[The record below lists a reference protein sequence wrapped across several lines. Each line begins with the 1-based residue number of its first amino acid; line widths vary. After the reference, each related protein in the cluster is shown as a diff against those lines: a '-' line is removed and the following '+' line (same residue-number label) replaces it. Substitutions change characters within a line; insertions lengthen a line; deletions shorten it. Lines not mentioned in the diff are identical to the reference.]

1 MRHMVAARNEP
12 ATGRGARL
20 AYVVAMPLF
29 LLGPRWLLWHAAL
42 VVALVAFTLLG
53 LWQLDHFEHHARS
66 RANRP
71 VTAVDDVTRP
81 GGRLA
86 GDDVA
91 RRVTAAGT
99 YDGARTRLVPGR
111 EHDNHAG
118 FLVVTPL
125 RTASGV
131 LPVVRGWV
139 ATRSS
144 RAATAPAGQLTV
156 TGRLQGSEG
165 SDRSAVDP
173 LAPLPDDEIAYVS
186 TVTLLETWPYSPR
199 ALYDGYVV
207 AIREVPAGAVAP
219 TRVEAQRP
227 SGGVGRWRN
236 FAYAL
241 NWWLFGVAALFFW
254 GSVIRRAV
262 KERQTGR

>member
-1 MRHMVAARNEP
+1 
-12 ATGRGARL
+12 
-20 AYVVAMPLF
+20 MPRF

-42 VVALVAFTLLG
+42 VLVLVAFTLLG
-53 LWQLDHFEHHARS
+53 LWQLNRFEHHARS
-66 RANRP
+66 RADLP
-71 VTAVDDVTRP
+71 VVAIDDVIHP

-91 RRVTAAGT
+91 RRVTAIGT
-99 YDGARTRLVPGR
+99 YDDARTRLVPGR
-111 EHDNHAG
+111 KIDNRVG

-125 RTASGV
+125 RTAAGV

-144 RAATAPAGQLTV
+144 AATAAPGGRLTV
-156 TGRLQGSEG
+156 TGRLQASETTQA
-165 SDRSAVDP
+165 SAVDP
-173 LAPLPDDEIAYVS
+173 PAQLPANEVPYVATFS
-186 TVTLLETWPYSPR
+186 LLESWPYPPR
-199 ALYDGYVV
+199 SVYDGYVV
-207 AIREVPAGAVAP
+207 ATREVPAGAVTP
-219 TRVEAQRP
+219 VRVGAQTP

-236 FAYAL
+236 LAYAL

-262 KERQTGR
+262 TEQRTGR